1 MVVSRMYRRRLV
13 VEMSQ
18 KRLNGKMY
26 FFLLRIF
33 FSIVLYTSSR
43 MSRLKYDVR
52 SSMNNNKHGGKEVCF
67 SGLEARI

>member
-26 FFLLRIF
+26 LLSLEDFLFNSTIYQL
-33 FSIVLYTSSR
+33 SHESSQIQCQ
-43 MSRLKYDVR
+43 
-52 SSMNNNKHGGKEVCF
+52 NNNKHGGKEVCF